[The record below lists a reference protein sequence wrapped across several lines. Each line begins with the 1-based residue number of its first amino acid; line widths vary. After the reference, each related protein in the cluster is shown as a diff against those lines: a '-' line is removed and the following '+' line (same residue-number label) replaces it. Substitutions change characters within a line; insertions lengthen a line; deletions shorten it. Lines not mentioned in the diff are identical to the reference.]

1 MKSPS
6 SFILR
11 AAIVAVSTLV
21 ISGATAAEG
30 WLVSFEKAKAES
42 AKQGKPILMEF
53 TGSDWCPPCKA
64 LAKNVFSKD
73 VFKTEMPKHYILLK
87 LDNPRDK
94 SKQTP
99 EEIAQYKT
107 LSKQYKI
114 TGVPSILLTD
124 AKGTPFYRTSGYGG
138 QAAKEWIDGMAAR
151 KNIPEALEA
160 AEGAE
165 GIAKA
170 KLLDKALGLM
180 GSKAAAER
188 SDEIAEII
196 KLDAKN
202 EAGLKAKYE
211 GIQQAAK
218 VEGEMQKIM
227 QNHAAVF
234 RTGESLAEG
243 VDHLR
248 GTHDSYT
255 DVSVADRSMIWNTD
269 LVETIELENLL
280 LNARATIE
288 SAARRLESRG
298 AHAREDYPDRDDEVW
313 MKHTLFWLE
322 ETGKVSFGDRLVHA
336 ETLTDDVEAI
346 PPKARVY

>member
-1 MKSPS
+1 
-6 SFILR
+6 
-11 AAIVAVSTLV
+11 
-21 ISGATAAEG
+21 
-30 WLVSFEKAKAES
+30 
-42 AKQGKPILMEF
+42 MEF

-124 AKGTPFYRTSGYGG
+124 ADGTPFYRTSGYGG
-138 QAAKEWIDGMAAR
+138 QAAKEWIDGMAAK

-160 AEGAE
+160 AEGAK

-180 GSKAAAER
+180 GAKAAAER
-188 SDEIAEII
+188 SDEIAQII

-211 GIQQAAK
+211 GIQQASK
-218 VEGEMQKIM
+218 VEVEMQKIM
-227 QNHAAVF
+227 
-234 RTGESLAEG
+234 
-243 VDHLR
+243 R
-248 GTHDSYT
+248 GARAKPDEAMAKIDELIKDMKLKGAGLQQALFQKSALLFQQQKK
-255 DVSVADRSMIWNTD
+255 DEAKALLLKAKSVAPDSD
-269 LVETIELENLL
+269 LSKRIDQILERFF
-280 LNARATIE
+280 A
-288 SAARRLESRG
+288 S
-298 AHAREDYPDRDDEVW
+298 
-313 MKHTLFWLE
+313 
-322 ETGKVSFGDRLVHA
+322 
-336 ETLTDDVEAI
+336 
-346 PPKARVY
+346 

>member
-1 MKSPS
+1 MFSTMKSPS

-42 AKQGKPILMEF
+42 TKQGKPILMEF

-180 GSKAAAER
+180 GAKAAAER
-188 SDEIAEII
+188 SDEIAQII

-211 GIQQAAK
+211 GIQQASK
-218 VEGEMQKIM
+218 VEAEMQKIM
-227 QNHAAVF
+227 RGARGKPDEAMAKIDELIKDMKLKGAGLQQALFAQS
-234 RTGESLAEG
+234 SLLFQQQKKDEAKA
-243 VDHLR
+243 LLLKAK
-248 GTHDSYT
+248 
-255 DVSVADRSMIWNTD
+255 SVAPDSD
-269 LVETIELENLL
+269 LSKRIDQILERFF
-280 LNARATIE
+280 A
-288 SAARRLESRG
+288 S
-298 AHAREDYPDRDDEVW
+298 
-313 MKHTLFWLE
+313 
-322 ETGKVSFGDRLVHA
+322 
-336 ETLTDDVEAI
+336 
-346 PPKARVY
+346 

>member
-6 SFILR
+6 SIVLR

-124 AKGTPFYRTSGYGG
+124 AEGTPFYRTSGYGG
-138 QAAKEWIDGMAAR
+138 QAAKEWIDGMAAK

-160 AEGAE
+160 AEGAK

-188 SDEIAEII
+188 KDEIAEII
-196 KLDAKN
+196 KLDAENK
-202 EAGLKAKYE
+202 AGLKAKYE
-211 GIQQAAK
+211 GIQKAAF
-218 VEGEMQKIM
+218 VEAELQKIARAGRGKTDEVLEKVDALIKEHKLNGPGLQQALFM
-227 QNHAAVF
+227 KSSMLFQTGKKKEAKELLLEAKEAAP
-234 RTGESLAEG
+234 
-243 VDHLR
+243 D
-248 GTHDSYT
+248 T
-255 DVSVADRSMIWNTD
+255 DVAKRIDGIIKRFFAN
-269 LVETIELENLL
+269 
-280 LNARATIE
+280 
-288 SAARRLESRG
+288 
-298 AHAREDYPDRDDEVW
+298 
-313 MKHTLFWLE
+313 
-322 ETGKVSFGDRLVHA
+322 
-336 ETLTDDVEAI
+336 
-346 PPKARVY
+346 